1 MNTCFSAP
9 KYTSSSIISLSKNST
24 NSQSRQRI
32 INPIK
37 TVSNEFHTYIKNAR
51 KQMQLELDNFH
62 HSCLKDKYNDLVSS
76 GSNLFLT
83 RSSLGKDSKH
93 NVTSFS
99 NDRIKKQKKKI
110 FLSSLHNP
118 RIANPLFAK
127 SLYEKNYNYNPKG
140 SVAKFVDNT
149 RTFHR
154 LKVLSNCQN
163 EKYKKYIEEIDKQY
177 DEIRIKTYASQNN
190 FKLMNIT
197 VETLSNFV
205 KHINSQVDI
214 EKQKLLNILSFHK
227 ELEIANKVLQQ
238 KILKAENKLNLYKDY
253 KLFLLKVK
261 YKVQSTN
268 QIPKDIQIKYGLIIP
283 TEEPKQVKRTSQLY
297 SRRSTIQRNTNR
309 SLLKGRRNSNVSY
322 LLRGNTTNKTITSQ
336 TNKSIKTEEKEITIE
351 EEKNYNLPIFNTVEE
366 FHEQFS
372 KIEFNTFYLF
382 SNFNN
387 DSENLTNLRKD
398 NAHERGFYN
407 RVELEDK
414 EYIDSLQKDLIKLK
428 LKNNELINTKEKL
441 TNLNDKAQILCR
453 VRDQIQLMLMSFP
466 INIEEEVNEQKIYAK
481 ISSHLD
487 VILVNGVK
495 TNKLLY
501 SIGILEK
508 LILQLTMRLRVFKS
522 NQKNIPLY
530 NQCRAILDKRN
541 KEEKNRKNKIKEL
554 NKQKVLVDKVIKKN
568 KKIIYKQSRM
578 VHFSPVFIS
587 RKTKDKSSLHSQNTF
602 NEYESML
609 TY

>member
-32 INPIK
+32 VNPIK

-83 RSSLGKDSKH
+83 RSSLGKDSKN

-99 NDRIKKQKKKI
+99 NDRIKKQKKKV

-118 RIANPLFAK
+118 RVVNPLFAK
-127 SLYEKNYNYNPKG
+127 SLYEKNYDYNAKG
-140 SVAKFVDNT
+140 SVAKFVNNT
-149 RTFHR
+149 KTFHR

-163 EKYKKYIEEIDKQY
+163 EKYKKYLEEIDKQY

-214 EKQKLLNILSFHK
+214 EKQKLLTILSFHK

-238 KILKAENKLNLYKDY
+238 KIMKAENKLNLYKDY
-253 KLFLLKVK
+253 KTFLLKVK
-261 YKVQSTN
+261 YKVQNTN
-268 QIPKDIQIKYGLIIP
+268 QIPKDIQIKYGLILPI
-283 TEEPKQVKRTSQLY
+283 EESKPVKRTSQMY

-309 SLLKGRRNSNVSY
+309 SLLKGRRSSNVSY
-322 LLRGNTTNKTITSQ
+322 LLRGNTTTKTISSQ
-336 TNKSIKTEEKEITIE
+336 TNKSIKTEERPID

-387 DSENLTNLRKD
+387 DPENLTNLRKD

-407 RVELEDK
+407 RVEQEDK
-414 EYIDSLQKDLIKLK
+414 QYIDSLQKHLIKLK
-428 LKNNELINTKEKL
+428 AKNNELVNTKAKL
-441 TNLNDKAQILCR
+441 TTLNDKAKILCR
-453 VRDQIQLMLMSFP
+453 VRDQIQTMLMSFP
-466 INIEEEVNEQKIYAK
+466 INIESELDEPQIYQK

-508 LILQLTMRLRVFKS
+508 LIIQLSMRLRIFKS
-522 NQKNIPLY
+522 NPKNIPLY
-530 NQCRAILDKRN
+530 NQCRMILDKKN
-541 KEEKNRKNKIKEL
+541 KEEKNKKNKIKEL

-568 KKIIYKQSRM
+568 QKIIYKQSRM